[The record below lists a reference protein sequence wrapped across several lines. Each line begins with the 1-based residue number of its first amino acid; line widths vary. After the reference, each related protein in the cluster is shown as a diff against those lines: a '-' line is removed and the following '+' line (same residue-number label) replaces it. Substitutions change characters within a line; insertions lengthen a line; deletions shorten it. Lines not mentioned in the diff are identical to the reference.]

1 MVAYWA
7 GRRIFV
13 GVRIKEHRV
22 EANNRQVPGTKEIIN
37 LYEQAG
43 RPKQFRGFATNVAN
57 YNAWDLSPGEF
68 ETTRE
73 TPQNRGKNE
82 KSFIELIAAQLAN
95 TSVPNHAITDTS
107 RNAVQGL
114 RLDWGGWCNV
124 NGAGFG
130 IRPTNKTGNKFLDAF
145 VWAKNGGIS
154 DGTTDVMD
162 AHYDSFC
169 GRRDGEYQTIQLSG
183 QM

>member
-1 MVAYWA
+1 MP
-7 GRRIFV
+7 
-13 GVRIKEHRV
+13 
-22 EANNRQVPGTKEIIN
+22 QVPAKKELTN

-57 YNAWDLSPGEF
+57 YNGWDLSPGEF
-68 ETTRE
+68 ESTRE
-73 TPQNRGKNE
+73 TPPNKGRNE
-82 KSFIELIAAQLAN
+82 KSFVELIATQLAN
-95 TSVPNHAITDTS
+95 ASVPNHAITDTS
-107 RNAVQGL
+107 RSAVQGL
-114 RLDWGGWCNV
+114 RVDWGSWCNV